1 MSSEIHDL
9 SSAELSGLLASRK
22 LSPVERA
29 EDEAAVE
36 AAKFAPVGNRGMFTS
51 CGIGSCGV
59 PRRESGRLRH
69 VEGPTDEATAAGGW

>member
-36 AAKFAPVGNRGMFTS
+36 AAKFAPVGKRGLFTS
-51 CGIGSCGV
+51 CGMFGGQRGRASVSDDDLDVEREQFSC
-59 PRRESGRLRH
+59 
-69 VEGPTDEATAAGGW
+69 